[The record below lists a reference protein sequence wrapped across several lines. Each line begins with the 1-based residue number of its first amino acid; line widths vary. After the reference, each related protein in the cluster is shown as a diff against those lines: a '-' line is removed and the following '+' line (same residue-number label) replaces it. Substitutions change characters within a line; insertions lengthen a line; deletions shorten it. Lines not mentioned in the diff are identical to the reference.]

1 MPRTDQEK
9 ADLPELRGFG
19 AFVHRV
25 DAASGWSIL
34 HSLLETLKGLGPA
47 RLGTMAAVAAGIIAF
62 FIYLTSRLASPEMAL
77 LYGELSTQDSGQII
91 SRLEQMNVPYRI
103 GEDGSQIYVPADQ
116 VGRSRMVMAEEGL
129 PSGASIGYEIFDR
142 SEGLGTTNFVQNI
155 NHVRALEGE
164 LARTIRS
171 IGSVKQARVHLVLP
185 RRELFSRERQEPSAS
200 IILMVAGN
208 GIDRQQV
215 TAIQHLVAAAVPG
228 LKPAMVSI
236 VDDKGNLLARG
247 AEDAALSPTASRA
260 EEMRIAHETR
270 LVRTI
275 EELLGRSLG
284 PGNVR
289 AQVTAEMDFD
299 RITENAE
306 IYDPDGQVVRSTQT
320 VEELAS
326 NQDGA
331 PAGVTVG
338 NNLPDALPE
347 LDTGS
352 GSQSQTSRVEETV
365 NYEITKTVKTHI
377 REAGMVRRLSV
388 AVMING
394 SGVVDDQG
402 NRTYQPRSAEEME
415 KISALVRSAVG
426 YDASRGDTVE
436 VVEMPFVAAEFVE
449 TEPQSVLFGLN
460 KADLM
465 RIAELLVLGVVAL
478 LVLLMVVR
486 PLLGRLLE
494 VDEEA
499 SEGVPGMLPAGAGH
513 ATLAG
518 PDVGGYPRLPG
529 DPATVVATRIG
540 EDGRPEKNIAS
551 EIDQMIDLNQV
562 EGRVRASSVRK
573 IGEIIEKHPEEAL
586 SIIRG
591 WLHAEV

>member
-1 MPRTDQEK
+1 
-9 ADLPELRGFG
+9 
-19 AFVHRV
+19 
-25 DAASGWSIL
+25 
-34 HSLLETLKGLGPA
+34 
-47 RLGTMAAVAAGIIAF
+47 MAAVAAGIIAF

-77 LYGELSTQDSGQII
+77 LYGELSAQDSGQII
-91 SRLEQMNVPYRI
+91 ARLEQMSVPYRL
-103 GEDGSQIYVPADQ
+103 GEEGGMIYVPQDQ

-129 PSGASIGYEIFDR
+129 PSGGSIGYEIFDR

-171 IGSVKQARVHLVLP
+171 IASVKQARVHLVLP

-200 IILMVAGN
+200 IILMVASG
-208 GIDRQQV
+208 GLDHQQV
-215 TAIQHLVAAAVPG
+215 SSIQHLVAAAVPG

-247 AEDAALSPTASRA
+247 TDEGALSQTATRA
-260 EEMRIAHETR
+260 QEMRINYESR
-270 LVRTI
+270 MVRTV

-284 PGNVR
+284 AGNVR
-289 AQVTAEMDFD
+289 AQVSAEMDFD

-320 VEELAS
+320 VEEQAN

-347 LDTGS
+347 LDSGS
-352 GSQSQTSRVEETV
+352 GNQSQTSRVEETV

-388 AVMING
+388 AVMVNG
-394 SGVVDDQG
+394 NFAEDAQG
-402 NRTYQPRSAEEME
+402 NPTYEPRSAEELE
-415 KISALVRSAVG
+415 KITALVRSAVG
-426 YDASRGDTVE
+426 YDESRGDTIE
-436 VVEMPFVAAEFVE
+436 VVEMPFVAPE
-449 TEPQSVLFGLN
+449 TGDSEAQGLLLGLG
-460 KADLM
+460 KSDLM
-465 RIAELLVLGVVAL
+465 RIAELLVLGVVAV

-494 VDEEA
+494 VDDEA
-499 SEGVPGMLPAGAGH
+499 GEGAAGLLPAGAGQ
-513 ATLAG
+513 AALAG
-518 PDVGGYPRLPG
+518 PDGGGMLRLAG

-540 EDGRPEKNIAS
+540 DDGRAGKNVAS

-562 EGRVRASSVRK
+562 EGRVRASSVKK
-573 IGEIIEKHPEEAL
+573 IAEIIEKHPEEAVG
-586 SIIRG
+586 IIRG
-591 WLHAEV
+591 WLHSEV